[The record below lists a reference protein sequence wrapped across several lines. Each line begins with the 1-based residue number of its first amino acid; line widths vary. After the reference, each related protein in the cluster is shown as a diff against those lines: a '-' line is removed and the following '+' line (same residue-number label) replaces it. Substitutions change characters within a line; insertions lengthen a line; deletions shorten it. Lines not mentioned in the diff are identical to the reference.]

1 MRNSARLHLQELD
14 QGRGRAAAI
23 LEMWDDPDERLIDA
37 AIREWCKRLHACI
50 AADRTVQICS
60 LNITHI
66 LLKCARYAFEE
77 EMMKSVIA

>member
-1 MRNSARLHLQELD
+1 
-14 QGRGRAAAI
+14 
-23 LEMWDDPDERLIDA
+23 MWDDPDERSIDA

-50 AADRTVQICS
+50 AADRTFQICS

-66 LLKCARYAFEE
+66 LLKCAPYAFEE